1 MALLQYNNLNNENPK
16 ALLSDVFNG
25 VKPFRDYLK
34 RTKDYLKSDAAVL
47 RLAWRSVEH
56 GDTVKADDTDGSCW
70 IELIEP
76 ADRPNEPD
84 GTFRAFLDDDE
95 KEVYEFEPASET
107 EPESRMRLPAFSK
120 ESKIRILDRDP
131 KENRLRLERKPEASC
146 LLLRPNTYQI
156 ERQMDALAGL
166 RDTPES
172 AHLPLLKLFASR
184 QDVSWLSDSS
194 SIEAVSQWDV
204 LTEES
209 RDGTAEQQRF
219 VECALNTPDFALLEG
234 PPGSGKTTALCELIL
249 QFARRGKRVLLCA
262 STHVAVDNVLERL
275 MDPGLQ
281 PAREHI
287 LSIRIGDRKNVS
299 ELAAARQLET
309 VVKNEQRQI
318 RQFLGKLQNPSE
330 SQRLLLS
337 ALDGAG
343 PELFQ
348 ELILSAANLVCGTTI
363 GILQHPEFKQSRH
376 AGYGFTAKF
385 DVLILDEAS
394 KTTFQE
400 FLVPAMLAKR
410 WIIVGDHRQLSPY
423 VDEDAMAV
431 NAKACLPD
439 AKQRE
444 ECLNLFLSAESKPV
458 RAEAGDDPLTWEHE
472 MAWRLTSLHDLR
484 LSPGN
489 KSQRLASEISR
500 LLPPHNGEDIRNR
513 IDQLRR
519 VALPSVLECLLR
531 GFDTDRAERHRN
543 TLTDGFTSEELDQRH
558 VRLSFQHRMHP
569 DIAAFS
575 RTHIYAG
582 AALKDPQDMAQRRQF
597 GYAQNQPRSVWLD
610 VEGRFLKQEN
620 RNPEEARVVLD
631 EIKRF
636 AGWASQTANARPLGA
651 PWEVAVLTPY
661 RGQEREL
668 RAQLREATGEHR
680 SHRIFNFGSGVRV
693 ELCTVDRFQGHEAD
707 VVFLSFARTH
717 STYFLESVNRLNV
730 ALTRARY
737 YRVIVGD
744 RKALAKSREGII
756 KTLAESEQHWE
767 KRIPSLPAPP
777 SRRTKPIPP
786 PPPRPGP
793 KHFPTRAQGKF
804 GPNIDIDITALHSD
818 ETATRNRKGGRK

>member
-1 MALLQYNNLNNENPK
+1 MALLQYNNLNGENPQT
-16 ALLSDVFNG
+16 LLHNVFDG

-34 RTKDYLKSDAAVL
+34 RTKDYLRSDAAVL
-47 RLAWRSVEH
+47 RLAWRSVED
-56 GDTVKADDTDGSCW
+56 GDKAEEDSTDGSCW

-76 ADRPNEPD
+76 DDRPNEPD

-95 KEVYEFEPASET
+95 KEVYEFEPDSET
-107 EPESRMRLPAFSK
+107 KSESRMRRPAFAK
-120 ESKIRILDRDP
+120 ESKIRILDRDS
-131 KENRLRLERKPEASC
+131 KENRLRLERKPKDSC
-146 LLLRPNTYQI
+146 LRLRPNTYQI
-156 ERQMDALAGL
+156 ERQMDALADL

-184 QDVSWLSDSS
+184 QDVSWLTDSS
-194 SIEAVSQWDV
+194 SREAVSQWDV

-209 RDGTAEQQRF
+209 RDGTTEQRRF

-234 PPGSGKTTALCELIL
+234 PPGSGKTTAICELIL
-249 QFARRGKRVLLCA
+249 QLVRRGKRVLLCA

-275 MDPGLQ
+275 MDRKLQ
-281 PAREHI
+281 AASEHI

-299 ELAAARQLET
+299 DLAAARQLET
-309 VVKNEQRQI
+309 VVKTEQMQI
-318 RQFLGKLQNPSE
+318 RQFLSRLQNPSE
-330 SQRLLLS
+330 SQKLLLS
-337 ALDGAG
+337 SLNVAG
-343 PELFQ
+343 PDLFQ

-376 AGYGFTAKF
+376 AGHGFTAKF

-410 WIIVGDHRQLSPY
+410 WIIVGDPRQLSPY
-423 VDEDAMAV
+423 VDEAAMAV
-431 NAKACLPD
+431 NVKACFPD

-444 ECLNLFLSAESKPV
+444 ECLNLFFLEESKSAQ
-458 RAEAGDDPLTWEHE
+458 AEVDDEPPSWEHE

-484 LSPGN
+484 LSPGK
-489 KSQRLASEISR
+489 KSGRLASEISR
-500 LLPPHNGEDIRNR
+500 LLPPLNGEMIRNH

-543 TLTDGFTSEELDQRH
+543 TLTDGFTSEELNQRH
-558 VRLSFQHRMHP
+558 VLLSFQHRMHP

-575 RTHIYAG
+575 RTHIYAS
-582 AALKDPQDMAQRRQF
+582 AALKDPQDMSQRRQF

-610 VEGRFLKQEN
+610 VDGRFLKQEN

-636 AGWASQTANARPLGA
+636 AGWASQTANARPIGA

-668 RAQLREATGEHR
+668 RAQLREATGER
-680 SHRIFNFGSGVRV
+680 SSHRTFNFGPEMRV

-744 RKALAKSREGII
+744 RKALAKSSDGII

-767 KRIPSLPAPP
+767 NRIPSTP
-777 SRRTKPIPP
+777 STPLRRPNPIPP
-786 PPPRPGP
+786 PPPKPGP
-793 KHFPTRAQGKF
+793 KHFNTRTQGEF
-804 GPNIDIDITALHSD
+804 GQTIDIDITSLYSD
-818 ETATRNRKGGRK
+818 KTVSQNRKGGRK